1 MSPLPVNKKR
11 AFRSL
16 PPLPCLAFYPQDVDV
31 TVSRKADE
39 QWYDLDVGQRVFLQV
54 PPAKMMGFD
63 YPDIDATSLGI

>member
-1 MSPLPVNKKR
+1 M
-11 AFRSL
+11 
-16 PPLPCLAFYPQDVDV
+16 